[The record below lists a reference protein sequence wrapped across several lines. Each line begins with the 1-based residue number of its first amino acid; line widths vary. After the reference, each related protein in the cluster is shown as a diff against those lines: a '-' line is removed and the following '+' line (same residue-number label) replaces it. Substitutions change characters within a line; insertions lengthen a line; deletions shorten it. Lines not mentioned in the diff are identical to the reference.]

1 VRRHNIWNSPCL
13 PLVCGACLLLGSV
26 ALVGA
31 QDWPVRQ
38 DVQGLFRRQSVT
50 VGLLGLGLAGLAIPL
65 DDDLRGRVADNAL
78 LDLMFDVDRLG
89 GSSTNSLAA
98 TCHRMGSGEHREL
111 APVADRIS

>member
-1 VRRHNIWNSPCL
+1 MRRHNIWNSPCL